1 MTYVIKPYSYKR
13 AEELNVTIKPSNKKN
28 KKIDVYKNNKY
39 ICSIG
44 DDNYTDYPTLLLTD
58 HKLARQR
65 QILYHKRHK
74 KYSNIIGSPS
84 YYAYNILW

>member
-44 DDNYTDYPTLLLTD
+44 DDNYTDYPT
-58 HKLARQR
+58 
-65 QILYHKRHK
+65 
-74 KYSNIIGSPS
+74 
-84 YYAYNILW
+84 